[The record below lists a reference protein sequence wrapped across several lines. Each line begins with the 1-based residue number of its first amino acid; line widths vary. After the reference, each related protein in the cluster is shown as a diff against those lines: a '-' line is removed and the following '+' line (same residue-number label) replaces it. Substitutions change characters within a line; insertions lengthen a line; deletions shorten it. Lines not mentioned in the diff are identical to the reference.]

1 MGTDRETEAIGLLYD
16 ATLGHVAWSDVGRYL
31 TSLFDGATFTLTM
44 QGTPDS
50 PVDIVDMQGMIPKV
64 VELYGAHYYEVD
76 PWRMA
81 AIERRVFDRAVLG
94 TDLVSDLDWQNSR
107 VYCELIRPHTDVF
120 HGVMAS
126 GTLPGGGV
134 YAFGIHRGRRAT
146 PFDRTAAETLQR
158 LLPHIGRALQVRAR
172 LSALHGA
179 DIAASSAALDRLP
192 FGVVQLSASGRLVTA
207 NRAALAM
214 LGERDGLLLATA
226 GVHAA
231 QAGDDA
237 RLQRAIRCAARAT
250 AGDAGCGA
258 GDYLRILRPSGR
270 QPYAVVAAPL
280 GLDRGFERSVLTG
293 EHTAAVLL
301 LITDPEAAP
310 RIESQALS
318 TLFGLTPAEAR
329 LVSLLAT
336 GLPLPAIARR
346 LGVSF
351 ETARTQ
357 LARARAKTDTVS
369 QVDLVRL
376 VLTTLVPFG

>member
-1 MGTDRETEAIGLLYD
+1 MGVDRETEVIGLLYD
-16 ATLGHVAWSDVGRYL
+16 ATLGYVAWSDVGRRL
-31 TSLFDGATFTLTM
+31 TSFFDGATFTLTT

-50 PVDIVDMQGMIPKV
+50 PVDIVDMQGMTPKV
-64 VELYGAHYYEVD
+64 VELYCAHYYEVD

-107 VYCELIRPHTDVF
+107 VYSELIRPHTDVF

-134 YAFGIHRGRRAT
+134 YAFGIHRGRRTA
-146 PFDRTAAETLQR
+146 PFERTTAEMLQR

-172 LSALHGA
+172 LGAVHGA
-179 DIAASSAALDRLP
+179 GIAAAAALDRLP
-192 FGVVQLSASGRLVTA
+192 FGVVQLSAAGRLVTA

-214 LGERDGLLLATA
+214 LGEGDGLLLTAA
-226 GVHAA
+226 GVRAA
-231 QAGDDA
+231 LAGDDA
-237 RLQRAIRCAARAT
+237 RLQLAILRAARTT
-250 AGDAGCGA
+250 AGDVACGA

-270 QPYAVVAAPL
+270 RSYAVVAAPL
-280 GLDRGFERSVLTG
+280 GLDRGFDRSVFTAQ
-293 EHTAAVLL
+293 HAAVM
-301 LITDPEAAP
+301 LIVTDPEAAP
-310 RIESQALS
+310 RIEPQTLS
-318 TLFGLTPAEAR
+318 TLFGFTPAEAR
-329 LVSLLAT
+329 LVGLLVT
-336 GLPLPAIARR
+336 GLALPAIAKR

-357 LARARAKTDTVS
+357 LANARAKTGTAS

-376 VLTTLVPFG
+376 VLTALVPVC

>member
-1 MGTDRETEAIGLLYD
+1 MGVDRETEAIGLLYD
-16 ATLGHVAWSDVGRYL
+16 ATLGHVAWSDVGRCL
-31 TSLFDGATFTLTM
+31 TSFFDGATFTLTT
-44 QGTPDS
+44 QGASDS

-64 VELYGAHYYEVD
+64 VELYGAHYYDLD
-76 PWRMA
+76 PWRLA

-94 TDLVSDLDWQNSR
+94 TDLVSNLDWQNSR
-107 VYCELIRPHTDVF
+107 VYSELILPHTDVF

-146 PFDRTAAETLQR
+146 PFERTAAEMLQR

-172 LSALHGA
+172 LGALHRA
-179 DIAASSAALDRLP
+179 DIAASAALDHLP
-192 FGVVQLSASGRLVTA
+192 FGVVQLSSAGRLVTA

-214 LGERDGLLLATA
+214 LGEGDGLLLTAA

-231 QAGDDA
+231 FAGDDV
-237 RLQRAIRCAARAT
+237 RLQLAILQAARTT
-250 AGDAGCGA
+250 AGDVGGGA

-270 QPYAVVAAPL
+270 RAYTVVATPL
-280 GLDRGFERSVLTG
+280 GQDRGFARSALASQQ
-293 EHTAAVLL
+293 AAVM
-301 LITDPEAAP
+301 LIVTDPEAAP
-310 RIESQALS
+310 RIEPRVLS

-329 LVSLLAT
+329 LVSLLAA
-336 GLPLPAIARR
+336 GLPLPAIAKR

-351 ETARTQ
+351 ETVRTQ
-357 LARARAKTDTVS
+357 LATARAKTDTAS

-376 VLTTLVPFG
+376 VLTALVPVR